1 MPTRADKLTRIRR
14 GPVLILEDIEWEH
27 SGPVEDPSARL
38 LGTLVLQ
45 SLNGSTLYLH
55 LEAYAVHTNAQGEQC
70 ADAWDED
77 LAMVYR
83 GVGAEGGWETIPYH
97 ARDYVIIA
105 SPFCN

>member
-1 MPTRADKLTRIRR
+1 MQTRPDKLTPLRSGR
-14 GPVLILEDIEWEH
+14 VLTFEDIEWEH
-27 SGPVEDPSARL
+27 SGRSEDPSARL

-70 ADAWDED
+70 ADVWDED
-77 LAMVYR
+77 LAMIYR
-83 GVGAEGGWETIPYH
+83 GVSAEGGWQTIRYH